1 MSSRKQSFIKGA
13 AILAVAGIISKILG
27 AIYRIPLGRIIGS
40 EGMAYYQT
48 AYELYILM
56 LTISAYSI
64 PIAISKL
71 VSEKIELGRRDEAHK
86 TFRVALTLIAFLGF
100 TLSALLFFN
109 AQGFVASVKNP
120 GAYVAV
126 LCVAPA
132 IFTVSLSGAFRG
144 YFQGMQNMTPSG
156 ISQVTEQIARVVF
169 GFILAIIFLPA
180 GYETAAGGAV
190 FGTTIGGLVSFLTLI
205 YIYRKRRSEIKLGI
219 RSTGNMKMDSALSI
233 AKRIVIFSV
242 PITIGGSIMPVMTVI
257 DTFIVMDRLQSA
269 GFSLE
274 TATSLLGQLK
284 GMAGAFINL
293 PQVFTIALAASLVPA
308 ISESIARNDFGGA
321 ARKSELAIRVSLMI
335 GLPAAFGLFTLADPI
350 MKLMYP
356 AEPAT
361 LGMVLRYLSTA
372 VIFLTLVQT
381 MTGILQG
388 MGKERIPVINLV
400 IGALVKVVVS
410 YTLTT
415 VPFINIR
422 GAALGTV
429 AGYAVSSALNLSAII
444 KYQKSNMNITK
455 IVMKPAIATGAMMAA
470 AYFSYRLLFEAIGRN
485 SVATLISVAFAAL
498 VYVIVLILIKGIAA
512 EELEMAPGGKRLST
526 IMKKKGLL

>member
-1 MSSRKQSFIKGA
+1 MSSYKQSFLKGA
-13 AILAVAGIISKILG
+13 AILAIAGIISKALG

-86 TFRVALTLIAFLGF
+86 TFKVALALIGFLGI

-109 AQGFVASVKNP
+109 AQDFVKTVKNP
-120 GAYVAV
+120 GAYLAV

-156 ISQVTEQIARVVF
+156 ISQVTEQLARVTF
-169 GFILAIIFLPA
+169 GFILAIMFLPL
-180 GYETAAGGAV
+180 GYEAAAGGAV
-190 FGTTIGGLVSFLTLI
+190 FGTTIGGLASFLTLI
-205 YIYRKRRSEIKLGI
+205 YIYRKRRNEIRAGV
-219 RSTGNMKMDSALSI
+219 RSAGSMKMESALSI

-321 ARKSELAIRVSLMI
+321 ARKSELALRVSLII
-335 GLPAAFGLFTLADPI
+335 GLPAAFGLFILADPI

-361 LGMVLRYLSTA
+361 LGMVLRYLSMA

-410 YTLTT
+410 YTLTS

-422 GAALGTV
+422 GAAMGTV
-429 AGYAVSSALNLSAII
+429 AGYAVSAILNMSAII
-444 KYQKSNMNITK
+444 KNQKSNIRITRM
-455 IVMKPAIATGAMMAA
+455 VMKPAMATGAMVAA
-470 AYFSYRLLFEAIGRN
+470 AYFSYRLLFEALGRN
-485 SVATLISVAFAAL
+485 SVATLISIAFAVL
-498 VYVIVLILIKGIAA
+498 VYIVILILIKGIAA
-512 EELEMAPGGKRLST
+512 EELEMAPGGKRLSK
-526 IMKKKGLL
+526 ILKKKGLL

>member
-13 AILAVAGIISKILG
+13 AILAIAGIISKALG
-27 AIYRIPLGRIIGS
+27 AVYRIPLGRILGS
-40 EGMAYYQT
+40 VGMAYYQT
-48 AYELYILM
+48 AYELYIAM

-86 TFRVALTLIAFLGF
+86 IFKVALGLIGFLGL
-100 TLSALLFFN
+100 TLSAVLFFN
-109 AQGFVASVKNP
+109 AKGFAETVKNP
-120 GAYVAV
+120 GAYIAV
-126 LCVAPA
+126 LSVAPA
-132 IFTVSLSGAFRG
+132 IFTVSISGAFRG

-156 ISQVTEQIARVVF
+156 VSQVTEQLARVIF
-169 GFILAIIFLPA
+169 GFILAIVFLPV

-190 FGTTIGGLVSFLTLI
+190 FGTTLGGLASFLTLL
-205 YIYRKRRSEIKLGI
+205 YFYRIARSEIRLGI
-219 RSTGNMKMDSALSI
+219 ISSGKQKMESVASI
-233 AKRIVIFSV
+233 AKKILVFSI
-242 PITIGGSIMPVMTVI
+242 PITIGGSIMPVMTVL

-284 GMAGAFINL
+284 GMAGAFVNV

-308 ISESIARNDFGGA
+308 ISESMARNDYGGV
-321 ARKSELAIRVSLMI
+321 ARKSQLAIRVSLII
-335 GLPAAFGLFTLADPI
+335 GLPSAFGLFILADPI

-356 AEPAT
+356 AEPAS
-361 LGMVLRYLSTA
+361 LGMVLRYLSMA

-400 IGALVKVVVS
+400 IGALVKIIVS
-410 YTLTT
+410 YTLTSI
-415 VPFINIR
+415 PAINIR

-429 AGYAVSSALNLSAII
+429 SGYAVSAILNLSAII
-444 KYQKSNMNITK
+444 RYQKSSMNLPK
-455 IVMKPAIATGAMMAA
+455 IVMKPIIATGVMVAA
-470 AYFSYRLLFEAIGRN
+470 AFFSHRLLFEILESN
-485 SVATLISVAFAAL
+485 SMATIASIAFAAL
-498 VYVIVLILIKGIAA
+498 VYGIVLLLIKGIAI
-512 EELEMAPGGKRLST
+512 EELEMAPGGKKLSK
-526 IMKKKGLL
+526 MLKKKGLL

>member
-1 MSSRKQSFIKGA
+1 MGFNKQSFIKGA
-13 AILAVAGIISKILG
+13 AILAIAGIISKALG

-86 TFRVALTLIAFLGF
+86 TFKVALAMIGFLGI
-100 TLSALLFFN
+100 TLSGLLFFN
-109 AQGFVASVKNP
+109 AQGFVTTVKNP
-120 GAYVAV
+120 GAYLAV

-156 ISQVTEQIARVVF
+156 LSQVTEQLARVIF
-169 GFILAIIFLPA
+169 GFILAIAFLPL
-180 GYETAAGGAV
+180 GYEAAAGGAV
-190 FGTTIGGLVSFLTLI
+190 FGTTIGGLASFLTLI
-205 YIYRKRRSEIKLGI
+205 WIYRKSRREIKAGVDSVG
-219 RSTGNMKMDSALSI
+219 RMKMESAFKI
-233 AKRIVIFSV
+233 AKRIIVFSV
-242 PITIGGSIMPVMTVI
+242 PITVGGSIMPVMTVI

-284 GMAGAFINL
+284 GMAGAFINV

-308 ISESIARNDFGGA
+308 ISESIARNDFGSA
-321 ARKSELAIRVSLMI
+321 ARKSELAIRLSLII
-335 GLPAAFGLFTLADPI
+335 GLPAAFGLFVLADPI

-361 LGMVLRYLSTA
+361 LGMVLRYLSMA

-388 MGKERIPVINLV
+388 MGRERIPVINLV

-410 YTLTT
+410 YTLTS

-422 GAALGTV
+422 GAAIGTV
-429 AGYAVSSALNLSAII
+429 SGYAASAILNMSAII
-444 KYQKSNMNITK
+444 KHQRSNIRIANI
-455 IVMKPAIATGAMMAA
+455 VLKPAIATGAMAAA
-470 AYFSYRLLFEAIGRN
+470 AYGGYRFIFEATGRN
-485 SVATLISVAFAAL
+485 SVATLTAIAFAAL
-498 VYVIVLILIKGIAA
+498 VYAVVLILIKGIAK
-512 EELEMAPGGKRLST
+512 EELEMAPGGKRLSS
-526 IMKKKGLL
+526 ILKKKGLL

>member
-13 AILAVAGIISKILG
+13 AILAIAGIISKALG

-48 AYELYILM
+48 AYDLYILM
-56 LTISAYSI
+56 LTISSYSI

-71 VSEKIELGRRDEAHK
+71 VSEKIEMGRRDEAHK
-86 TFRVALTLIAFLGF
+86 IFKVAIVLIGFLGI

-109 AQGFVASVKNP
+109 AENFAALVKNP
-120 GAYVAV
+120 GARIAV

-132 IFTVSLSGAFRG
+132 VFAVSVSAAFRG

-156 ISQVTEQIARVVF
+156 VSQVTEQLARVVF
-169 GFILAIIFLPA
+169 GFILAILVLPM
-180 GYETAAGGAV
+180 GYEAAAGGAV
-190 FGTTIGGLVSFLTLI
+190 FGTTLGGLTSFLTLF
-205 YIYRKRRSEIKLGI
+205 YIYRRNRSEIRLGI
-219 RSTGNMKMDSALSI
+219 LASGKLKMESSASM
-233 AKRIVIFSV
+233 AKRILIFSI
-242 PITIGGSIMPVMTVI
+242 PITIGGSIMPVMSVI

-308 ISESIARNDFGGA
+308 ISESLARNDSGGA
-321 ARKSELAIRVSLMI
+321 ARKSELAIRVSLII
-335 GLPAAFGLFTLADPI
+335 GLPAAFGLFILADPI

-356 AEPAT
+356 AEPAS
-361 LGMVLRYLSTA
+361 LGMILRYLSMS

-388 MGKERIPVINLV
+388 MGKERIPVINLI
-400 IGALVKVVVS
+400 IGALVKLVVS
-410 YTLTT
+410 YTLTSI
-415 VPFINIR
+415 PAINIR

-429 AGYAVSSALNLSAII
+429 CGYAASAIMNLSAII
-444 KYQKSNMNITK
+444 RYQKSNMKLFK
-455 IVMKPAIATGAMMAA
+455 IVLKPVIATGAMVAT
-470 AYFSYRLLFEAIGRN
+470 AYFSYRLMFEMLGSN
-485 SVATLISVAFAAL
+485 SMATLISIAFAAL
-498 VYVIVLILIKGIAA
+498 IYGVVLVLIKGIAT
-512 EELEMAPGGKRLST
+512 EELEMAPGGKRLSKVL
-526 IMKKKGLL
+526 KKKGLL

>member
-1 MSSRKQSFIKGA
+1 MSSSKQSFIKGA
-13 AILAVAGIISKILG
+13 AILAIAGIISKVLG
-27 AIYRIPLGRIIGS
+27 AVYRIPLGRIIGS

-48 AYELYILM
+48 AYSLYILM

-86 TFRVALTLIAFLGF
+86 TFKVAIALISFLGI

-109 AQGFVASVKNP
+109 ARGFVTMVKNP
-120 GAYVAV
+120 GAYLAV

-156 ISQVTEQIARVVF
+156 VSQVTEQLARVVF
-169 GFILAIIFLPA
+169 GFMLAIMFLPL
-180 GYETAAGGAV
+180 GYEAAAGGAV

-205 YIYRKRRSEIKLGI
+205 YIYRKRRSEIKAGTLSAGSG
-219 RSTGNMKMDSALSI
+219 RMDSALSI

-242 PITIGGSIMPVMTVI
+242 PITIGGSIMPVMNVL

-274 TATSLLGQLK
+274 AATSLLGQLQ

-293 PQVFTIALAASLVPA
+293 PQVVTIALAASLVPA
-308 ISESIARNDFGGA
+308 ISESIARSDFGSA
-321 ARKSELAIRVSLMI
+321 ARKSELAIRVSLII
-335 GLPAAFGLFTLADPI
+335 GLPAAFGLFILADPI

-388 MGKERIPVINLV
+388 MGRERIPVRNMV

-410 YTLTT
+410 YTLTS
-415 VPFINIR
+415 VPVINIR

-429 AGYAVSSALNLSAII
+429 SGYAVSAILNLSAII
-444 KYQKSNMNITK
+444 KYQKSSMNLLK
-455 IVMKPAIATGAMMAA
+455 IILKPAIATGTMVAA
-470 AYFSYRLLFEAIGRN
+470 AYFSYKFLFEAIGRN
-485 SVATLISVAFAAL
+485 SVATLISITIAAFVYL
-498 VYVIVLILIKGIAA
+498 VVLILIKGIAT
-512 EELEMAPGGKRLST
+512 EELEMAPGGKRLSKVL
-526 IMKKKGLL
+526 KKKGLL